1 MSDVP
6 FTSQPQEAPTHFV
19 DVWSRTAP
27 KYRRRA
33 VLMLCLLALLFAGLC
48 CFMFWLRTGAYA
60 PWLYSGYAEL
70 MYRSFNPSG
79 QEQVTLSQFLLFP
92 ISVDAVPIHSVIV
105 GLLFASTCSIPILVA
120 ILYRLPFS
128 ILFAAMVIFLAA
140 MPWLGL
146 TVLFGCVLASL
157 PRFRFSFRFASA
169 LLGLVPVGIY
179 FVSASWEPAGSSGVP
194 IENKALMYAPWVL
207 AILTSCVI
215 CALALA
221 IARLIDYRPGGVPP
235 VLAVVFAVPVVL
247 FHTQVGRDEL
257 EFRIL
262 EHDLGRRS
270 TRMFAPMDISSEAHR
285 LATNDWGSHSEDSYE
300 AIYREKLKK
309 VANRVVVKA
318 EDDRAWAIVRCDE
331 FLKHFPWSR
340 YAAAV
345 NFLKGQAQDA
355 RINQARF
362 LGDLWLEFRVD
373 LPSVSSRHTWRSIE
387 EGYPDSSLAAVA
399 AYKLAILEAQ
409 AGRLDEAMRLL
420 EPLILPAEPATST
433 RPAAG
438 PQLRQ
443 SVFQKADPAAG
454 LGVNLKLAR
463 LQANR
468 LHEMISTC
476 RPDPLIK
483 YSEVFVAPSCEVD
496 QMVHPLQLMLR
507 FDTTSPMYRENLVA
521 LIAAFPHSMTAD
533 YARIR
538 IEMLERAISRR
549 IIGLRQTVEDLRDRP
564 AVAEARMRLAE
575 VLQEDSLV
583 AEARAVLTE
592 LTTLQPDSCW
602 SLEAKERLASL
613 SMMQRESQAE
623 SE

>member
-270 TRMFAPMDISSEAHR
+270 
-285 LATNDWGSHSEDSYE
+285 
-300 AIYREKLKK
+300 
-309 VANRVVVKA
+309 
-318 EDDRAWAIVRCDE
+318 
-331 FLKHFPWSR
+331 
-340 YAAAV
+340 
-345 NFLKGQAQDA
+345 
-355 RINQARF
+355 
-362 LGDLWLEFRVD
+362 
-373 LPSVSSRHTWRSIE
+373 
-387 EGYPDSSLAAVA
+387 
-399 AYKLAILEAQ
+399 
-409 AGRLDEAMRLL
+409 
-420 EPLILPAEPATST
+420 
-433 RPAAG
+433 
-438 PQLRQ
+438 
-443 SVFQKADPAAG
+443 
-454 LGVNLKLAR
+454 
-463 LQANR
+463 
-468 LHEMISTC
+468 
-476 RPDPLIK
+476 
-483 YSEVFVAPSCEVD
+483 
-496 QMVHPLQLMLR
+496 
-507 FDTTSPMYRENLVA
+507 
-521 LIAAFPHSMTAD
+521 
-533 YARIR
+533 
-538 IEMLERAISRR
+538 
-549 IIGLRQTVEDLRDRP
+549 
-564 AVAEARMRLAE
+564 
-575 VLQEDSLV
+575 
-583 AEARAVLTE
+583 
-592 LTTLQPDSCW
+592 
-602 SLEAKERLASL
+602 
-613 SMMQRESQAE
+613 
-623 SE
+623 

>member
-60 PWLYSGYAEL
+60 PWQYSGYADL

-105 GLLFASTCSIPILVA
+105 GLLFASTCSIPILVS

-194 IENKALMYAPWVL
+194 IQNKALMYAPWVL

-270 TRMFAPMDISSEAHR
+270 ARMFAPIDISSEAHR
-285 LATNDWGSHSEDSYE
+285 LATNDWGSHSEVSYE

-373 LPSVSSRHTWRSIE
+373 LPSVTSRHTWRSIE
-387 EGYPDSSLAAVA
+387 EGYHDSSLAAVA

-420 EPLILPAEPATST
+420 EPLIQPAEPATST

-476 RPDPLIK
+476 RPDPVAK
-483 YSEVFVAPSCEVD
+483 YSEVFATPSGEID
-496 QMVHPLQLMLR
+496 QLIHPLQLMLR
-507 FDTTSPMYRENLVA
+507 FDTTSPIYRENLVA
-521 LIAAFPHSMTAD
+521 LIAAFPDSNAAD

-583 AEARAVLTE
+583 TEARAVLTE

-613 SMMQRESQAE
+613 SMMQRESQPE
-623 SE
+623 TE